1 MYVHDGLWLHHSPF
15 SYRLCKLCAC
25 HVSLFGVSRG
35 VLPSYRLHFRL
46 NSRDYIRVRASP
58 ENSGNSFALTSIRIA
73 PPSEAFG
80 SQSKQTD
87 ISVIVR
93 RSTASTH
100 AQNKIDPKMG
110 HAFEGPKLVRSLRF
124 AYLATRSI
132 LTLAEGYRHHFS
144 MPKSNLGFRNCRVVA
159 QSPRNLGEKV
169 SILSS

>member
-1 MYVHDGLWLHHSPF
+1 MYVYNGLEVLHSPF

-35 VLPSYRLHFRL
+35 VSPPYRLHFRL

-93 RSTASTH
+93 RSITSTH
-100 AQNKIDPKMG
+100 TQNKSDGSDPNME
-110 HAFEGPKLVRSLRF
+110 HASDGPKLVRSLRF
-124 AYLATRSI
+124 AFSRPDRF
-132 LTLAEGYRHHFS
+132 TLAEGYRHHFS
-144 MPKSNLGFRNCRVVA
+144 MLKSNLGLEHV
-159 QSPRNLGEKV
+159 E
-169 SILSS
+169 

>member
-1 MYVHDGLWLHHSPF
+1 MYVNNGLGLLHSPF

-35 VLPSYRLHFRL
+35 VLPSYRLHSRL

-110 HAFEGPKLVRSLRF
+110 HAFEGPKLVRSLHF

-132 LTLAEGYRHHFS
+132 LTLLKDTGITSQCQNRISAFEIVGS
-144 MPKSNLGFRNCRVVA
+144 
-159 QSPRNLGEKV
+159 
-169 SILSS
+169 